1 MSKAFSEWAAK
12 RNKCIESTI
21 DEKKEATVEETQA
34 IAVSAISSNTFMI
47 AYELDRLCDILERKG
62 R

>member
-12 RNKCIESTI
+12 RNNFIESMA
-21 DEKKEATVEETQA
+21 DEGKKVTVEAQTL
-34 IAVSAISSNTFMI
+34 AVSAISSDTFMI

-62 R
+62 Q